1 MARFCTKCGKPLGDG
16 ALFCNNC
23 GTRIANVAGQ
33 TGPAQAPNQSVPPQ
47 GQYGYRPQMPPYN
60 MPPQLPKK
68 KKTGLIIGI
77 VVGLILVVLFFVGA
91 FAWPGFLKDDSEA
104 KEDSFFTHH
113 EARERD
119 DEDDEEEEEVSKQTN
134 EAESSQDE
142 NITHIEFE
150 IDGGG
155 FPSDS
160 EIPDAVVNPALIG
173 TWGFHDAQTD
183 VDITY
188 TFNADGT
195 GNYYGNGMDVPIV
208 SYVATDEPFTEYPE
222 DGNLLVV
229 YFGEMVVET
238 EEGTTSISLGAVEY
252 GYVIDGNVLRIIYS
266 RDIANHYTDFTRE

>member
-1 MARFCTKCGKPLGDG
+1 M
-16 ALFCNNC
+16 
-23 GTRIANVAGQ
+23 
-33 TGPAQAPNQSVPPQ
+33 
-47 GQYGYRPQMPPYN
+47 
-60 MPPQLPKK
+60 
-68 KKTGLIIGI
+68 
-77 VVGLILVVLFFVGA
+77 
-91 FAWPGFLKDDSEA
+91 
-104 KEDSFFTHH
+104 
-113 EARERD
+113 
-119 DEDDEEEEEVSKQTN
+119 SKQTN

-195 GNYYGNGMDVPIV
+195 GNYYGNGMTQIETLAEEIELELRGRLESEVKSEVI
-208 SYVATDEPFTEYPE
+208 
-222 DGNLLVV
+222 
-229 YFGEMVVET
+229 GEMVMET
-238 EEGTTSISLGAVEY
+238 EEGTYSISLGAVEY